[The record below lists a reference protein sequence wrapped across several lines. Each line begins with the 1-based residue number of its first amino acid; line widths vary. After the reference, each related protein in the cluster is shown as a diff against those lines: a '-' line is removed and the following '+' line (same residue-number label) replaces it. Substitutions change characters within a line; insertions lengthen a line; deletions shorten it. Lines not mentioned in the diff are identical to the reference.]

1 MRNKRRLKRK
11 TRNLE
16 IHSFFRVSLSRG
28 RQRHLLSTSCCR
40 GHIHPMKPP
49 CEYRKKGTTVVG
61 DSTLWQL
68 DWRDGNP
75 GNFSFQRGGKNNDT
89 KKREK
94 KKWFPL
100 KLLVRSQQFALAKKR
115 EKKED
120 SQTSSFWKCW
130 LKDLYQELRTELV
143 SKIFLLKSFNWI
155 LI

>member
-1 MRNKRRLKRK
+1 MRNKRRLKEK

-16 IHSFFRVSLSRG
+16 IHPFFRVSLSRG

-75 GNFSFQRGGKNNDT
+75 GNFSFQRGEKIMIQKKERKKMVSFKIARAFPAVCSGE

-94 KKWFPL
+94 RGF
-100 KLLVRSQQFALAKKR
+100 SN
-115 EKKED
+115 
-120 SQTSSFWKCW
+120 
-130 LKDLYQELRTELV
+130 
-143 SKIFLLKSFNWI
+143 IILLKMLTEGSVSGIEDWVGI
-155 LI
+155 EDISSEVL